1 MAAKFVPGLAGASAA
16 GCAFVGSV
24 AQAAV
29 KPIEVAA
36 RHPKVTKAAALG
48 AAGATV
54 VANTVFGDE
63 DDGFDDEE
71 EEEE

>member
-1 MAAKFVPGLAGASAA
+1 MSVASASAA

-36 RHPKVTKAAALG
+36 RHPKAAKTALGGLAAAPF
-48 AAGATV
+48 
-54 VANTVFGDE
+54 VADYIGDE
-63 DDGFDDEE
+63 DDGFDDEDE
-71 EEEE
+71 KEVAQP

>member
-1 MAAKFVPGLAGASAA
+1 MSVASASAA

-36 RHPKVTKAAALG
+36 RHPKAAKAALG
-48 AAGATV
+48 GAAAAPF
-54 VANTVFGDE
+54 VADYVGDE
-63 DDGFDDEE
+63 FDGFDDDDEQE
-71 EEEE
+71 IAKP

>member
-1 MAAKFVPGLAGASAA
+1 MSVAAASAA

-36 RHPKVTKAAALG
+36 RYPKVTKTAALG

-54 VANTVFGDE
+54 AANAIFGDE
-63 DDGFDDEE
+63 DDGFDDEDE
-71 EEEE
+71 EE

>member
-1 MAAKFVPGLAGASAA
+1 MSIAAASAA

-36 RHPKVTKAAALG
+36 RNPKAVKAGLLGTG
-48 AAGATV
+48 AAIVGA
-54 VANTVFGDE
+54 NILQGDE
-63 DDGFDDEE
+63 FDGFDEE
-71 EEEE
+71 EEEDEEQP